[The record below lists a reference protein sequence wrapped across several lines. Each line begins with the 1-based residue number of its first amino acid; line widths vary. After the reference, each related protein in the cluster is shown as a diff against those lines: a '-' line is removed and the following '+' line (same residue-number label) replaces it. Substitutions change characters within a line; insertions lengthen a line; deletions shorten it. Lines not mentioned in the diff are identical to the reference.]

1 MARKRSN
8 KQIVRFPV
16 GILLLVVSL
25 IGMEYASLLRGM
37 SLASADYN
45 RGDPQSAL
53 NRYDDVERRL
63 RSFGAMRFIPG
74 EDRRV
79 LFLDEARSLYA
90 LGRYDEALE
99 RIERESQFSGVAD
112 SRFSLLR
119 GEITFRKATQNA
131 RAAGDDPQ
139 ILEDALSAAQDD
151 LRQSLREEPNSW
163 DAKYDF
169 EYVNYIK
176 SELEK
181 DQKEGMKLLPQI
193 PNNENQTRSLSPK
206 QKP

>member
-1 MARKRSN
+1 LARKRSN
-8 KQIVRFPV
+8 KRIIKFSV
-16 GILLLVVSL
+16 GILLLIVSL
-25 IGMEYASLLRGM
+25 VGVEYASLLRAM
-37 SLASADYN
+37 NLAGGDFNRAD
-45 RGDPQSAL
+45 PESAL
-53 NRYDDVERRL
+53 KRYDDIDRRL

-74 EDRRV
+74 EDRRI

-139 ILEDALSAAQDD
+139 VLEDALSAAQDD
-151 LRQSLREEPNSW
+151 LRQSLREEPNRW

-169 EYVNYIK
+169 EYVDYIK

>member
-1 MARKRSN
+1 M
-8 KQIVRFPV
+8 
-16 GILLLVVSL
+16 GILLLIVSL
-25 IGMEYASLLRGM
+25 IGVEYASLLRGM
-37 SLASADYN
+37 SLAAEDYS

-53 NRYDDVERRL
+53 KRYDDVERRL

-90 LGRYDEALE
+90 LDRYDDALE

-112 SRFSLLR
+112 SRFSLMR
-119 GEITFRKATQNA
+119 GEIAFRKATQNA
-131 RAAGDDPQ
+131 KAAGDDPQ
-139 ILEDALSAAQDD
+139 ILEDALGAAQDD

>member
-8 KQIVRFPV
+8 KQVIRFSL
-16 GILLLVVSL
+16 GILLLIVSL
-25 IGMEYASLLRGM
+25 IDVEYASLLRGM
-37 SLASADYN
+37 SLAAQDRN
-45 RGDPQSAL
+45 RGDVESAL
-53 NRYDDVERRL
+53 KRYDDMERRL
-63 RSFGAMRFIPG
+63 RSFGAMRLIPG
-74 EDRRV
+74 EDRRI
-79 LFLDEARSLYA
+79 LFLDAACSLYA
-90 LGRYDEALE
+90 LGRYDDALE
-99 RIERESQFSGVAD
+99 HIERESQFSSVAD

-119 GEITFRKATQNA
+119 GEIAFRKATQNA
-131 RAAGDDPQ
+131 TAAGDDPQ
-139 ILEDALSAAQDD
+139 ILEDALSASQDD
-151 LRQSLREEPNSW
+151 LRQSLREDPNSW

-193 PNNENQTRSLSPK
+193 PNNENHTRALSPK

>member
-1 MARKRSN
+1 MARKRYNMRIIKFSA
-8 KQIVRFPV
+8 
-16 GILLLVVSL
+16 GILLLIVSL
-25 IGMEYASLLRGM
+25 TGWEYASLLRGM
-37 SLASADYN
+37 GLAAEDYS
-45 RGDPQSAL
+45 RGGPESAL
-53 NRYDDVERRL
+53 KRYDDVERRL

-74 EDRRV
+74 EDRRI

-90 LGRYDEALE
+90 LGRYDDALE
-99 RIERESQFSGVAD
+99 RIERENQYSAVAD

-131 RAAGDDPQ
+131 RTASDDPQ
-139 ILEDALSAAQDD
+139 VLEDALSAAQDD
-151 LRQSLREEPNSW
+151 LRQSLREEPNDW

-169 EYVNYIK
+169 EYVNYIR

>member
-1 MARKRSN
+1 LARKRSN
-8 KQIVRFPV
+8 KQIISSSIA
-16 GILLLVVSL
+16 ILLLIVSL
-25 IGMEYASLLRGM
+25 IGLEYVSLLRGM
-37 SLASADYN
+37 SLAAQEYN
-45 RGDPQSAL
+45 RGDPESAL
-53 NRYDDVERRL
+53 KRYDDIERRL

-74 EDRRV
+74 EDRRI

-90 LGRYDEALE
+90 LGRYDDALE

-112 SRFSLLR
+112 SRFSLMR
-119 GEITFRKATQNA
+119 GQITFRKATQNA

-169 EYVNYIK
+169 EYVNYIR
-176 SELEK
+176 SQLEK

>member
-8 KQIVRFPV
+8 KQIISFSIA
-16 GILLLVVSL
+16 ILLLIVSL
-25 IGMEYASLLRGM
+25 IGLEYASLLRGM
-37 SLASADYN
+37 SLAAEDYN
-45 RGDPQSAL
+45 RGDPESAL
-53 NRYDDVERRL
+53 KRYDDIERRL
-63 RSFGAMRFIPG
+63 RSFGALRFIPG
-74 EDRRV
+74 EDRRI

-90 LGRYDEALE
+90 LGRYDDALE
-99 RIERESQFSGVAD
+99 RIERESQFSGAAD
-112 SRFSLLR
+112 SRFSLMR
-119 GEITFRKATQNA
+119 GQITFRKATQNA

-139 ILEDALSAAQDD
+139 ILEDALSASQDD

-169 EYVNYIK
+169 EFVNYIR

>member
-1 MARKRSN
+1 MARRRSQ
-8 KQIVRFPV
+8 KQIIRFCAA
-16 GILLLVVSL
+16 ILLLIVSL
-25 IGMEYASLLRGM
+25 IGAEYASLLRAM
-37 SLASADYN
+37 SLAAADYN
-45 RGDPQSAL
+45 RGDPESAL
-53 NRYDDVERRL
+53 KRYDDVERRL
-63 RSFGAMRFIPG
+63 RSFGAMRLIPG

-119 GEITFRKATQNA
+119 GEVTFRKATQSA

-139 ILEDALSAAQDD
+139 ILEDALGAAQDD
-151 LRQSLREEPNSW
+151 LRQSLREEPSSW

-193 PNNENQTRSLSPK
+193 PNNENQTRSLSTK